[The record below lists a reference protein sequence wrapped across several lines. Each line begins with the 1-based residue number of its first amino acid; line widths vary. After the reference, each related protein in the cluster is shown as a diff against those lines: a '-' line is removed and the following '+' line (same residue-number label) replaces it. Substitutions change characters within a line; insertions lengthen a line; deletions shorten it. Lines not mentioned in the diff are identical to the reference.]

1 MKPFPINILKY
12 FDSFQLFKAFMIK
25 LRINLE
31 KHGESVRP
39 VSVKQYKLL
48 HVCSI
53 YCMLFMKKKPYSYQ
67 SKIVNGII
75 VKKSFGAP

>member
-1 MKPFPINILKY
+1 
-12 FDSFQLFKAFMIK
+12 MIK

-31 KHGESVRP
+31 KHGESVRL

-53 YCMLFMKKKPYSYQ
+53 YCMLFMKKKTILISIKNCQRYNCEKVFWCSVGM
-67 SKIVNGII
+67 K
-75 VKKSFGAP
+75 